1 MTVRDVLVAVEQFAP
16 PHFAFGFDKIGL
28 QTGNPDAE
36 VTQLAVSLDSGLG
49 AIRFA
54 ADQGAQVL
62 VAHHPLVWEPLKAV
76 RTDDWNQRRVFEA
89 VKSGISVIAAHTN
102 WDCAP
107 GGIND
112 TLAGLIGL
120 HDVRTFGSAERETTW
135 KIVVY
140 VPVDSGETMIDAL
153 SSAGA
158 GAIGQYRRCA
168 FTTEGTGTFC
178 GGEGSKPVVGKP
190 GQIERVPE
198 VKIEMTVPGNRK
210 PAVEKALRTA
220 HPYEAPAFD
229 WVPLADS
236 VGYPAGRIGRLDPKN
251 DFQQHTDHCL
261 QSRSEI
267 WLGHNRPVETVAVV
281 GGAAAGEW
289 KAALAA
295 GADAFVTGE
304 VPQHIALEA
313 SESGLTILACGHYA
327 TEQPGM
333 AAMAKNL
340 RESLRIPI
348 HLYAPQSGFHGHP
361 L

>member
-1 MTVRDVLVAVEQFAP
+1 MTVRDVLAAVEQFAP
-16 PHFAFGFDKIGL
+16 PQFAFGFDKIGL
-28 QTGNPDAE
+28 QAGDPDAE

-62 VAHHPLVWEPLKAV
+62 VAHHPLVWEPLKAI

-89 VKSGISVIAAHTN
+89 VKLGVSVIAAHTN

-135 KIVVY
+135 KIAVY
-140 VPVDSGETMIDAL
+140 APVDSGETLIDAL
-153 SSAGA
+153 SDAGA
-158 GAIGQYRRCA
+158 GVIGQYRRCA
-168 FTTEGTGTFC
+168 FTAEGMGTFY

-198 VKIEMTVPGNRK
+198 VKIEMTVPGHRK
-210 PAVEKALRTA
+210 PAVEKALRIA
-220 HPYEAPAFD
+220 HPYEEPAFD

-236 VGYPAGRIGRLDPKN
+236 AGQPAGRIGRLEPKH
-251 DFQQHTDHCL
+251 DFQHHIDQCL
-261 QSRSEI
+261 QSRSEM

-289 KAALAA
+289 KAALVA

-333 AAMAKNL
+333 AAMAENL
-340 RESLRIPI
+340 RESLQIPV
-348 HLYAPQSGFHGHP
+348 HLYAPQSGWHGHP